1 MVLLAHSQES
11 AAAYDRK
18 YDVVGQVVENDI
30 IDLTDL
36 LTGGFL
42 RVGSIHFPRM
52 NCLRM
57 ASGTSHGSCP
67 RGQSN
72 DSRKRRSSGM
82 S

>member
-1 MVLLAHSQES
+1 MVLLAHSEES

-18 YDVVGQVVENDI
+18 HDVVGQVVENDI

-57 ASGTSHGSCP
+57 ASDTSHGSCP
-67 RGQSN
+67 RGNRMTAAKGAHQ
-72 DSRKRRSSGM
+72 G
-82 S
+82 